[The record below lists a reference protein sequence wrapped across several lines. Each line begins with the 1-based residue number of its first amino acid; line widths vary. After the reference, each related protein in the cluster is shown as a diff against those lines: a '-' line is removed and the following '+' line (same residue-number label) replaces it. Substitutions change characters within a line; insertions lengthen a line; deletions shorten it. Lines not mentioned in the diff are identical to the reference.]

1 MEPANKELPLVL
13 ICDDSIIAR
22 NSLKNM
28 LLNENCIIEFAIDGI
43 DSLKKIS
50 DLNPD
55 LVLLD
60 LLMPGMSGMEV
71 LENLKKLDIS
81 VPIVV
86 ISADVQNSTKKL
98 CTDLGAIDFLNKP
111 PKIHDVISTFRRITN
126 KNREL

>member
-1 MEPANKELPLVL
+1 MEQGNRELPLVL

-28 LLNENCIIEFAIDGI
+28 LLNEKCTIELAIDGI

-60 LLMPGMSGMEV
+60 LLMPGMSGLEV
-71 LENLKKLDIS
+71 LENLKKLEIS
-81 VPIVV
+81 LPIVV
-86 ISADVQNSTKKL
+86 ISADIQTSTKKM
-98 CTDLGAIDFLNKP
+98 CADLGAVDFLNKP
-111 PKIHDVISTFRRITN
+111 PKILDIITTFRRLTN
-126 KNREL
+126 TKGDV